1 MSAVTIYT
9 AGHSNRTVAALLEL
23 LGEAGIE
30 TVVDVRRIPHSG
42 RWPQFKRNALESTLA
57 SAGIR
62 YVWEGEALGGQLP
75 WSEAAARHPAIEDR
89 SFAAYAAH
97 MEGEDFRATVERVCA
112 MAQEQRI
119 ALLCAER
126 EPVHCHRSF
135 ISDYLCAFGDDV
147 VHLVRPGERVVH
159 TLRAEARIEGDRLI
173 YDVQRQHDLGLDPRP
188 AR

>member
-9 AGHSNRTVAALLEL
+9 AGHSNRTAGAFLEL
-23 LGEAGIE
+23 LAEAEIE
-30 TVVDVRRIPHSG
+30 VVIDVRRVPHSG
-42 RWPQFKRNALESTLA
+42 RWPQFKRKALESTLA
-57 SAGIR
+57 SRGIR

-75 WSEAAARHPAIEDR
+75 WSERAARHSAIADE

-97 MEGEDFRATVERVCA
+97 MEDDDFRAAVERVRA
-112 MAQEQRI
+112 AAHDAKV

-126 EPVHCHRSF
+126 DPAHCHRSF

-159 TLRAEARIEGDRLI
+159 ALRAEVRIEGARLI
-173 YDVQRQHDLGLDPRP
+173 YDAGSQRDLGLDTRP